1 MVRMDI
7 QNRVGKPVQDQQ
19 KPATPGQAA
28 PPPRLIPAQDAAAR
42 PLHSLWFRGFF
53 GSGN

>member
-1 MVRMDI
+1 MDI
-7 QNRVGKPVQDQQ
+7 TNHADKPAPDQQ

-28 PPPRLIPAQDAAAR
+28 PPPRLITAKDAATR
-42 PLHSLWFRGFF
+42 PLHSLWFRRFF